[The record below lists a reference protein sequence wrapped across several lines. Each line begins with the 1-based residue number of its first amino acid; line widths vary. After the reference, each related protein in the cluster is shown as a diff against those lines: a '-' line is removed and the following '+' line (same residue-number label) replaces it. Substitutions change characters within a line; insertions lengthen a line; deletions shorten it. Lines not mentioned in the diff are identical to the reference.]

1 MRLLLYRWGNQAER
15 GCIMCHGGSKEQ
27 SRMGSSPGPKALNY
41 HTMLLSSHR
50 IKLLVKCNGISLG
63 KYPSY
68 PHVTNG
74 EIRPW
79 GIPVSP
85 YERLHSVE
93 CLIMWKSEIIA
104 SLHFF
109 CLHFVWNFACGWVE
123 MVSLPFRLWLTS
135 LKSEAFGWTVHRLYP
150 MAGTFLNIERVMEIN
165 TVSVS

>member
-15 GCIMCHGGSKEQ
+15 GRIMCHVAVR
-27 SRMGSSPGPKALNY
+27 SRATWEALQGPKLLITILCCSLVIASNY
-41 HTMLLSSHR
+41 WLSVMVFLLENIRVTPMSPMGKLDREAVSS
-50 IKLLVKCNGISLG
+50 
-63 KYPSY
+63 
-68 PHVTNG
+68 
-74 EIRPW
+74 
-79 GIPVSP
+79 

-109 CLHFVWNFACGWVE
+109 CLNFVWNFACGWVE

-165 TVSVS
+165 TVSLS